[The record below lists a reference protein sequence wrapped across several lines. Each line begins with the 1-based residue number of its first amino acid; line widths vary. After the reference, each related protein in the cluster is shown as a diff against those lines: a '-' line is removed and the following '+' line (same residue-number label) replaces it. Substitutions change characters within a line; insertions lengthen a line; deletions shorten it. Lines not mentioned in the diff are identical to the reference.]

1 MKYYKNLENIKMLV
15 KLYLRRSE
23 PTYEVIH
30 DYKHEHYQYDQV
42 AHDLSVG
49 LPAPEHHVHPT
60 QRVAQ
65 KSTGAVKII
74 SDPVKQ
80 PVMVL
85 GLTLNV
91 HGQGFEEGGLLRE
104 PLLIIPG
111 LGVHGFLGQ
120 IGPSTTSTRHGYALK
135 SLFYFYLGQ

>member
-1 MKYYKNLENIKMLV
+1 MNSESYFIQNKILQKFGKYKNAVELFLG
-15 KLYLRRSE
+15 RSE

-30 DYKHEHYQYDQV
+30 DNKHEHYQYHKV

-49 LPAPEHHVHPT
+49 LPAPEHHIHST

-65 KSTGAVKII
+65 KSTGAIKIL

-85 GLTLNV
+85 GLALDV
-91 HGQGFEEGGLLRE
+91 HGQGFEEGGLL
-104 PLLIIPG
+104 
-111 LGVHGFLGQ
+111 
-120 IGPSTTSTRHGYALK
+120 
-135 SLFYFYLGQ
+135 